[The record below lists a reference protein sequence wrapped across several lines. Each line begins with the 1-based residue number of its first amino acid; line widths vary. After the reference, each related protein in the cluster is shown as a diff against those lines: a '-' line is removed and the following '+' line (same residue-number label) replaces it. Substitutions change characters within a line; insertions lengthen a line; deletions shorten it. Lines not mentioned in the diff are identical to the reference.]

1 MSLYLVP
8 MDFVEVVPSLYWLQL
23 DVAPVY
29 LWCDPDG
36 LTLVDT
42 GIAGSGTRIL
52 DAVRR
57 LGRDPAELR
66 RIILTHGHEDHM
78 GGAAELVAA
87 VPEVTVLA
95 AGADAPV
102 VRGER
107 RRAEPVLAD
116 WERPIYDSVMPNV
129 PSPPPVRVDREVD
142 DGDLLDFAGGSAV
155 LAVPGH
161 TPGSIA
167 IHLPLHRVLFT
178 GDIAANV
185 QRLMPGVFHVDRDEA
200 QRSFKRLA
208 ELDVDTVCFGHGEPI
223 AHDAAAALRAVAAE
237 L

>member
-1 MSLYLVP
+1 MV
-8 MDFVEVVPSLYWLQL
+8 DFVEVVPNLYWLEL
-23 DVAPVY
+23 PVAPVY
-29 LWCDPDG
+29 LWCDPDE

-42 GIAGSGTRIL
+42 GIAGSGSTVL
-52 DAVRR
+52 DAIRG
-57 LGRDPAELR
+57 LGRDPGELR

-78 GGAAELVAA
+78 GGAAEIVAA

-95 AGADAPV
+95 AGADAAV
-102 VRGER
+102 VRGQG

-116 WERPIYDSVMPNV
+116 WERPIYDSVV
-129 PSPPPVRVDREVD
+129 PDVPTPPPVRVDREVG
-142 DGDLLDFAGGSAV
+142 DGDLLDFAGGATV
-155 LAVPGH
+155 VAVPGH
-161 TPGSIA
+161 TAGSIA

-178 GDIAANV
+178 GDTAANV
-185 QRLMPGVFHVDRDEA
+185 QRLIPGVFHVDRDEA

-223 AHDAAAALRAVAAE
+223 PHDAAQALRAVAAE